1 MKALFRFTLM
11 AFLGLSFA
19 VNLAAQC
26 TSSSN
31 FGNVSAPTIMGM
43 PVTATTCAFGGEYST
58 FTGTTA
64 GDSYTFSATGGTGNF
79 LTIRQTTGTGTVVT
93 SGLSPVTVAASPGGT
108 LAVVVHTSA
117 GCITDATCHTIT
129 AVCNSCPAPPPP
141 PANDN
146 CAGAIA
152 FPTIPGD
159 GTCATLMG
167 NTTSATQS
175 QSACAGSGADD
186 DIWFSFVAPAS
197 TVIVDI
203 TAVSGNSDRV
213 HQIFSG
219 SCGSLVSVKCSDPET
234 STTTGLTVGATYY
247 VRVHTYSTG
256 NNTTFN
262 MCIKVPPPPPAN
274 DNCAGALSVAVNPN
288 LSCTSVTMGT
298 VASATASTGPTSACG
313 TYDDDV
319 WFSFVATASTH
330 FIELL
335 NITGSTSDLTHQVL
349 SSCGAAT
356 ALVCS
361 DPNTSTASGLTPGQ
375 TYFIRVASWTSTAG
389 QTSSFSVCVKTQ
401 PPPPANDE
409 CAGAISLSVGA
420 SCSFAQY
427 TTANA
432 TSSAGAPAPGC
443 ASYSGG
449 DVWFSAVV
457 PATGRLVL
465 DSNTGGVTDG
475 GMAIYSGNCG
485 VLTLIECDDDD
496 SANGLMPSIDRSGLT
511 PGSTVYIRFWEYS
524 NDNPGT
530 FSICAY
536 APAPPCNAPGTPS
549 ASNISTNG
557 ATLSWAAASG
567 AISYRY
573 SFGTSGHTCGTGSTT
588 TTGTSVNLS
597 GLTPNTTYT
606 FCVRTDD
613 CGGGS
618 VSSYLSTTFTTA
630 PLPNDNCAGA
640 IAVSCG
646 STVTGSTVGAV
657 PDNINGSPCFASA
670 GNGVWYTLAGDGSSV
685 TLSLCGSSYDTKL
698 AVYAGACG
706 DLGCV
711 ASNDDFCGT
720 SSQLT
725 FVANAGNTY
734 YILVSGFGS
743 SSVGA
748 FTMDIACECG
758 PDLSAPWSVSYIGG
772 AVGSAIDNVCGGTI
786 DMAGNGIGTLSAD
799 KLNFASQSLCGNGSI
814 IAKIENVTNGGWAGV
829 MFRESSAAG
838 SKRVSLRTQLS
849 NAVTRD
855 IRTTTNGALSIQ
867 SIQRPQTPQWLR
879 VDRTGNTFVGY
890 TSTDGTTWQQAFV
903 GSVAMP
909 NCIQMGLFVQGINV
923 NSVATANFSN
933 VSLSGTTPVMAAIPS
948 GLQATS
954 AEQVS
959 FNLYPNPAQDVLNIK
974 LEAYLGMP
982 ANIEVRNSL
991 GQVVRNLRLDEV
1003 TETIETINLSGL
1015 PNGVYNI
1022 SLQAGSL
1029 QPTSK
1034 QFVIGQVRP

>member
-1 MKALFRFTLM
+1 M
-11 AFLGLSFA
+11 
-19 VNLAAQC
+19 
-26 TSSSN
+26 
-31 FGNVSAPTIMGM
+31 
-43 PVTATTCAFGGEYST
+43 
-58 FTGTTA
+58 
-64 GDSYTFSATGGTGNF
+64 
-79 LTIRQTTGTGTVVT
+79 
-93 SGLSPVTVAASPGGT
+93 
-108 LAVVVHTSA
+108 
-117 GCITDATCHTIT
+117 
-129 AVCNSCPAPPPP
+129 
-141 PANDN
+141 
-146 CAGAIA
+146 
-152 FPTIPGD
+152 
-159 GTCATLMG
+159 
-167 NTTSATQS
+167 
-175 QSACAGSGADD
+175 
-186 DIWFSFVAPAS
+186 
-197 TVIVDI
+197 
-203 TAVSGNSDRV
+203 
-213 HQIFSG
+213 
-219 SCGSLVSVKCSDPET
+219 
-234 STTTGLTVGATYY
+234 
-247 VRVHTYSTG
+247 
-256 NNTTFN
+256 
-262 MCIKVPPPPPAN
+262 
-274 DNCAGALSVAVNPN
+274 
-288 LSCTSVTMGT
+288 
-298 VASATASTGPTSACG
+298 
-313 TYDDDV
+313 
-319 WFSFVATASTH
+319 
-330 FIELL
+330 
-335 NITGSTSDLTHQVL
+335 
-349 SSCGAAT
+349 
-356 ALVCS
+356 
-361 DPNTSTASGLTPGQ
+361 
-375 TYFIRVASWTSTAG
+375 
-389 QTSSFSVCVKTQ
+389 
-401 PPPPANDE
+401 
-409 CAGAISLSVGA
+409 
-420 SCSFAQY
+420 
-427 TTANA
+427 
-432 TSSAGAPAPGC
+432 
-443 ASYSGG
+443 
-449 DVWFSAVV
+449 
-457 PATGRLVL
+457 
-465 DSNTGGVTDG
+465 
-475 GMAIYSGNCG
+475 
-485 VLTLIECDDDD
+485 
-496 SANGLMPSIDRSGLT
+496 
-511 PGSTVYIRFWEYS
+511 
-524 NDNPGT
+524 
-530 FSICAY
+530 
-536 APAPPCNAPGTPS
+536 
-549 ASNISTNG
+549 
-557 ATLSWAAASG
+557 
-567 AISYRY
+567 
-573 SFGTSGHTCGTGSTT
+573 
-588 TTGTSVNLS
+588 
-597 GLTPNTTYT
+597 
-606 FCVRTDD
+606 
-613 CGGGS
+613 
-618 VSSYLSTTFTTA
+618 
-630 PLPNDNCAGA
+630 
-640 IAVSCG
+640 
-646 STVTGSTVGAV
+646 TGSTVGAV
-657 PDNINGSPCFASA
+657 PDNINGNPCFASA

-720 SSQLT
+720 SSELT

-734 YILVSGFGS
+734 YILVSGFS
-743 SSVGA
+743 SAVGA

-786 DMAGNGIGTLSAD
+786 DMTGNGIGTLSAD

-829 MFRESSAAG
+829 MFRESSMPG

>member
-1 MKALFRFTLM
+1 MKALFTVSKKLSL
-11 AFLGLSFA
+11 AVILALLSFQA
-19 VNLAAQC
+19 W
-26 TSSSN
+26 
-31 FGNVSAPTIMGM
+31 
-43 PVTATTCAFGGEYST
+43 ATTCANAINIPSVPVNNQALVCGTANDLSATSVPTACGGATNSYKGGNESLYT
-58 FTGTTA
+58 FTPAASGNYIVSISGQTWTSIFVYAGCPTSGGTCVNSVGSSSTSKSLTVALTAGTTYFIWFDTWPTPTSPCP
-64 GDSYTFSATGGTGNF
+64 GTFS
-79 LTIRQTTGTGTVVT
+79 LE
-93 SGLSPVTVAASPGGT
+93 AA
-108 LAVVVHTSA
+108 
-117 GCITDATCHTIT
+117 
-129 AVCNSCPAPPPP
+129 PPP
-141 PANDN
+141 PANDD

-152 FPTIPGD
+152 
-159 GTCATLMG
+159 
-167 NTTSATQS
+167 
-175 QSACAGSGADD
+175 
-186 DIWFSFVAPAS
+186 
-197 TVIVDI
+197 
-203 TAVSGNSDRV
+203 
-213 HQIFSG
+213 
-219 SCGSLVSVKCSDPET
+219 
-234 STTTGLTVGATYY
+234 LTVGTSCTFAQYT
-247 VRVHTYSTG
+247 TANASGSTG
-256 NNTTFN
+256 A
-262 MCIKVPPPPPAN
+262 PAPG
-274 DNCAGALSVAVNPN
+274 CASYSG
-288 LSCTSVTMGT
+288 G
-298 VASATASTGPTSACG
+298 
-313 TYDDDV
+313 DV
-319 WFSFVATASTH
+319 WFSVVVPAGGRLIIDSNTGGMTDGGMAIYSGTCGSLTL
-330 FIELL
+330 IECDDDDSANGLMPY
-335 NITGSTSDLTHQVL
+335 IDR
-349 SSCGAAT
+349 
-356 ALVCS
+356 
-361 DPNTSTASGLTPGQ
+361 SGLTPGS
-375 TYFIRVASWTSTAG
+375 TIYIRFWEYGNDSPGTFSICVSTPA
-389 QTSSFSVCVKTQ
+389 
-401 PPPPANDE
+401 PPPANDE
-409 CAGAISLSVGA
+409 CAGAIPLSVGI

-427 TTANA
+427 TTASA
-432 TSSAGAPAPGC
+432 TGSAGVPAPGC
-443 ASYSGG
+443 SSYLGG

-465 DSNTGGVTDG
+465 DSNTGGITDG

-496 SANGLMPSIDRSGLT
+496 SANGLMPFIDRSGLT
-511 PGSTVYIRFWEYS
+511 PGSTVYIRFWEYG

-536 APAPPCNAPGTPS
+536 APPPPCNAPGTPS

-618 VSSYLSTTFTTA
+618 IGSYLSTTFTTA

-657 PDNINGSPCFASA
+657 PDNINGNPCFASA

-685 TLSLCGSSYDTKL
+685 TLSLCGSSFDTKL

-720 SSQLT
+720 SSELT
-725 FVANAGNTY
+725 FVASAGNTY
-734 YILVSGFGS
+734 YILVSGFS
-743 SSVGA
+743 SNTGA

-786 DMAGNGIGTLSAD
+786 DMTGNGIGTLSAD

-814 IAKIENVTNGGWAGV
+814 IAKVENVTNGGWAGV

-855 IRTTTNGALSIQ
+855 IRTTTNGVLSIQ

-879 VDRTGNTFVGY
+879 IDRTGNTFVGY

-923 NSVATANFSN
+923 NAVATANFSN